1 MTAHATR
8 TTALH
13 PRPLPLGQVAEQ
25 LGIEPDEL
33 LPYGPY
39 KAKVHLSAYKRRE
52 KEPDGKLILVTAIT
66 PTKFGEGKTTTTIGL
81 GQALGRMKKRA
92 AIAIREPSL
101 GPVFGIKGGATGG
114 GQAQVVPSEDIN
126 LHFTGDFAAVE
137 KANNLLA
144 ALIDNHLHHGNAL
157 GLDPREIQFKR
168 CMDMNERALRQIVIG
183 LGGKTGGVPR
193 EEVFQITAA
202 SEVMAILAL
211 ARDLRDLKERFGRI
225 LVGFAR
231 DGRPVLARELK
242 APGPMAALM
251 RDAVHPNLVQ
261 TLEGTPAFVH
271 AGPFGN
277 IATGT
282 SSVIATRL
290 ALKLADYVVTEA
302 GFASD
307 LGAEKFFHIKCRVG
321 GLTPAAAVLVATVR
335 ALKLHGGAPS
345 DITELQKEDVGAVER
360 GLPNLEKHIENVQS
374 FGVPLVVAVN
384 RFPADTDAEIE
395 VVRKF
400 CASKG
405 VEVAVSE
412 VYERGGEG
420 GLDLA
425 EKAIALADSGKAQFR
440 FLYEPDEP
448 LAQKIE
454 KIATT
459 IYGADGVEFTALAR
473 QKLRRLEKLGYGNS
487 LVCIAKTQDSLSDD
501 PKRKGRPQGFTVT
514 IRDVN
519 VSAGAGFV
527 VPLAGSILTMPGL
540 PKQPAAEGID
550 IDDEGTITGIF

>member
-1 MTAHATR
+1 MEVAR
-8 TTALH
+8 D
-13 PRPLPLGQVAEQ
+13 LGLSE
-25 LGIEPDEL
+25 DEL
-33 LPYGPY
+33 LLYGPY
-39 KAKVHLSAYKRRE
+39 KAKVHLAAYKRRE

-81 GQALGRMKKRA
+81 GQALGLLGKRA

-114 GQAQVVPSEDIN
+114 GRAQVVPSDEIN

-137 KANNLLA
+137 RANNLLA
-144 ALIDNHLHHGNAL
+144 ALIDNHLHHGNEL
-157 GLDPREIQFKR
+157 GLDPREVQFKR
-168 CMDMNERALRQIVIG
+168 CLDMNERALRQIVIG
-183 LGGKTGGVPR
+183 LGGRAGGVPR
-193 EEVFQITAA
+193 EESFQITAA

-211 ARDLRDLKERFGRI
+211 ARDLHDLKERFGRI
-225 LVGFAR
+225 LVGFTR
-231 DGRPVLARELK
+231 DGRPVLAKELK

-302 GFASD
+302 GFATD
-307 LGAEKFFHIKCRVG
+307 LGAEKFFDIKCRVG
-321 GLTPAAAVLVATVR
+321 DLKPDAAVLVATVR
-335 ALKLHGGAPS
+335 ALKLHGGAPP
-345 DITELQKEDVGAVER
+345 DVRALEREDAEAVER
-360 GLPNLEKHIENVQS
+360 GLPNLEKHIENVQA

-384 RFPADTDAEIE
+384 RFPTDTDTEID
-395 VVRKF
+395 VIRGF
-400 CASKG
+400 CEAKG

-420 GLDLA
+420 GLELA
-425 EKAIALADSGKAQFR
+425 EKAIALADSGKARFR

-448 LAQKIE
+448 LTQKIE
-454 KIATT
+454 TIART
-459 IYGADGVEFTALAR
+459 IYGADGVEYTATAR
-473 QKLRRLEKLGYGNS
+473 AKLNRLEELGYGDS
-487 LVCIAKTQDSLSDD
+487 LVCVAKTQASLSDD
-501 PKRKGRPQGFTVT
+501 PRRLGRPRGFTIT
-514 IRDVN
+514 IRDVSI
-519 VSAGAGFV
+519 SAGAGFI
-527 VPLAGSILTMPGL
+527 VPLAGQILTMPGL
-540 PKQPAAEGID
+540 PKRPAAEHID
-550 IDDEGTITGIF
+550 VDEAGTITGIF

>member
-1 MTAHATR
+1 MEVAR
-8 TTALH
+8 D
-13 PRPLPLGQVAEQ
+13 LGLSE
-25 LGIEPDEL
+25 DEL
-33 LPYGPY
+33 LLYGPY

-81 GQALGRMKKRA
+81 GQALGLLGKRA

-114 GQAQVVPSEDIN
+114 GRAQVVPSDEIN

-137 KANNLLA
+137 RANNLLA
-144 ALIDNHLHHGNAL
+144 ALIDNHLHHGNEL
-157 GLDPREIQFKR
+157 GLDPREVQFKR
-168 CMDMNERALRQIVIG
+168 CLDMNERALRQIVIG
-183 LGGKTGGVPR
+183 LGGRAGGVPR
-193 EEVFQITAA
+193 EESFQITAA

-211 ARDLRDLKERFGRI
+211 ARDLHDLKERFGRI
-225 LVGFAR
+225 LVGFTR
-231 DGRPVLARELK
+231 DGRPVLAKELK

-302 GFASD
+302 GFATD
-307 LGAEKFFHIKCRVG
+307 LGAEKFFDIKCRVG
-321 GLTPAAAVLVATVR
+321 DLKPDAAVLVATVR
-335 ALKLHGGAPS
+335 ALKLHGGAPP
-345 DITELQKEDVGAVER
+345 DVKALEKEDAEAVER
-360 GLPNLEKHIENVQS
+360 GLPNLEKHIENVQA

-384 RFPADTDAEIE
+384 RFPTDTDTEID
-395 VVRKF
+395 VIRGF
-400 CASKG
+400 CEAKG

-420 GLDLA
+420 GLELA
-425 EKAIALADSGKAQFR
+425 EKAIGLADSGKARFR

-448 LAQKIE
+448 LTQKIE
-454 KIATT
+454 TIART
-459 IYGADGVEFTALAR
+459 IYGADGVEYTATAK
-473 QKLRRLEKLGYGNS
+473 QKLNKLEKLGYGDS
-487 LVCIAKTQDSLSDD
+487 LVCVAKTQSSLSDD
-501 PKRKGRPQGFTVT
+501 PKLLGRPRGFTIT

-519 VSAGAGFV
+519 ISAGAGFI
-527 VPLAGSILTMPGL
+527 VPLAGQILTMPGL
-540 PKQPAAEGID
+540 PKRPAAEHID
-550 IDDEGTITGIF
+550 VDEAGTITGIF

>member
-1 MTAHATR
+1 M
-8 TTALH
+8 
-13 PRPLPLGQVAEQ
+13 PRPITEVARDLG
-25 LGIEPDEL
+25 LSDDEL
-33 LPYGPY
+33 LLYGPY
-39 KAKVHLSAYKRRE
+39 KAKVHLSAYERR
-52 KEPDGKLILVTAIT
+52 KDQADGKLILVTAIT

-114 GQAQVVPSEDIN
+114 GQARVIPSDEIN
-126 LHFTGDFAAVE
+126 LHFTGDFAAIE

-183 LGGKTGGVPR
+183 LGGKTGGLPR

-211 ARDLRDLKERFGRI
+211 ARDLADLKERFGRI
-225 LVGFAR
+225 LVGFTR
-231 DGRPVLARELK
+231 DGRPVLAEQLK

-251 RDAVHPNLVQ
+251 RDAIHPNLVQ
-261 TLEGTPAFVH
+261 TLEGTPAFIH

-282 SSVIATRL
+282 SSVIATRM
-290 ALKLADYVVTEA
+290 ALKLADYVITEA

-307 LGAEKFFHIKCRVG
+307 LGAEKFFNIKCRVG

-345 DITELQKEDVGAVER
+345 DIKELEKEDVGAVER
-360 GLPNLEKHIENVQS
+360 GLPNLEKHIENVQT
-374 FGVPLVVAVN
+374 FGLPLVVAIN
-384 RFPADTDAEIE
+384 RFPTDTDAE
-395 VVRKF
+395 VDTVRRF
-400 CASKG
+400 CESRG

-425 EKAIALADSGKAQFR
+425 EKAIALADSGKDQFR

-459 IYGADGVEFTALAR
+459 IYGADGVEFTSTAK
-473 QKLRRLEKLGYGNS
+473 QKLNKLEKLGYGSS
-487 LVCIAKTQDSLSDD
+487 LVCVAKTQDSLSDN
-501 PKRKGRPQGFTVT
+501 PKLKGRPRGFTVT

-527 VPLAGSILTMPGL
+527 VPLAGQILTMPGL

-550 IDDEGTITGIF
+550 VDDEGNITGIF

>member
-1 MTAHATR
+1 VEVAR
-8 TTALH
+8 D
-13 PRPLPLGQVAEQ
+13 LGLSE
-25 LGIEPDEL
+25 DEL
-33 LPYGPY
+33 RLYGPY

-66 PTKFGEGKTTTTIGL
+66 PTRFGEGKTTTTIGL
-81 GQALGRMKKRA
+81 GQALGLLRKRA

-114 GQAQVVPSEDIN
+114 GRAQVVPSDDIN

-144 ALIDNHLHHGNAL
+144 ALIDNHLHHGNEL
-157 GLDPREIQFKR
+157 GLDPREIH
-168 CMDMNERALRQIVIG
+168 QIA
-183 LGGKTGGVPR
+183 
-193 EEVFQITAA
+193 AA

-211 ARDLRDLKERFGRI
+211 ARDLRDLKGRFGRI
-225 LVGFAR
+225 LVGFTR
-231 DGRPVLARELK
+231 DGRPVLAKELK

-282 SSVIATRL
+282 SSVIATRM

-302 GFASD
+302 GFATD
-307 LGAEKFFHIKCRVG
+307 LGAEKFFDIKCRVG
-321 GLTPAAAVLVATVR
+321 ELQPAAAVLVATVR
-335 ALKLHGGAPS
+335 ALKLHGGAPP
-345 DITELQKEDVGAVER
+345 DVKALERESPEAVER
-360 GLPNLEKHIENVQS
+360 GLPNLEKHIENVQA

-384 RFPADTDAEIE
+384 RFPTDTDAEIE
-395 VVRKF
+395 VVRRF
-400 CASKG
+400 CEAKG

-425 EKAIALADSGKAQFR
+425 EKAIALADSGKATFR

-454 KIATT
+454 TIAKT
-459 IYGADGVEFTALAR
+459 IYGADGVEYTATAKAKLHRSWATAKASCALPRRRAR
-473 QKLRRLEKLGYGNS
+473 SR
-487 LVCIAKTQDSLSDD
+487 
-501 PKRKGRPQGFTVT
+501 T
-514 IRDVN
+514 ILN
-519 VSAGAGFV
+519 CSAARGA
-527 VPLAGSILTMPGL
+527 L
-540 PKQPAAEGID
+540 PSRF
-550 IDDEGTITGIF
+550 GT

>member
-1 MTAHATR
+1 MTGSGRSPA
-8 TTALH
+8 
-13 PRPLPLGQVAEQ
+13 PRPIPEVARDLGLSE
-25 LGIEPDEL
+25 EEL
-33 LPYGPY
+33 LLYGPY
-39 KAKVHLSAYKRRE
+39 KAKVHLSAYRRRE

-81 GQALGRMKKRA
+81 GQALGLMKKRGV
-92 AIAIREPSL
+92 IAIREPSL

-114 GQAQVVPSEDIN
+114 GKAQVIPSDEIN

-157 GLDPREIQFKR
+157 GLDPREVQFKR

-183 LGGKTGGVPR
+183 LGGRTGGVPR

-202 SEVMAILAL
+202 SEVMAIFAL

-225 LVGFAR
+225 LVGFTR
-231 DGRPVLARELK
+231 DGRPVLAQELK

-261 TLEGTPAFVH
+261 TIEGTPAFVH

-290 ALKLADYVVTEA
+290 ALKLADYVITEA

-307 LGAEKFFHIKCRVG
+307 LGAEKFFDIKCRVG
-321 GLTPAAAVLVATVR
+321 GLEPSAAVLVATVR
-335 ALKLHGGAPS
+335 ALKLHGGAPPVLE
-345 DITELQKEDVGAVER
+345 ELQKEDVGAVER
-360 GLPNLEKHIENVQS
+360 GLPNLEKHIENVRT
-374 FGVPLVVAVN
+374 FGLPLVVAIN
-384 RFPADTDAEIE
+384 RFSTDTDAEIDAI
-395 VVRKF
+395 RRF
-400 CASKG
+400 CESQG

-425 EKAIALADSGKAQFR
+425 EKALALADSGKARFR
-440 FLYEPDEP
+440 FLYEADEP

-454 KIATT
+454 RIATR
-459 IYGADGVEFTALAR
+459 IYGADGVKYTATAKR
-473 QKLRRLEKLGYGNS
+473 KLDRLERLGYGES
-487 LVCIAKTQDSLSDD
+487 LVCMAKTQDSLSDD
-501 PKRKGRPQGFTVT
+501 PQLRGRPRGFTVT
-514 IRDVN
+514 VRDVYI
-519 VSAGAGFV
+519 SAGAGFV
-527 VPLAGSILTMPGL
+527 VPLAGQILTMPGL

-550 IDDEGTITGIF
+550 VDDEGNITGIF

>member
-1 MTAHATR
+1 MEVAR
-8 TTALH
+8 D
-13 PRPLPLGQVAEQ
+13 LGLSE
-25 LGIEPDEL
+25 DEL
-33 LPYGPY
+33 LLYGPY

-52 KEPDGKLILVTAIT
+52 KEPDRKLILVTAIT

-81 GQALGRMKKRA
+81 GQALGLLGKRA

-114 GQAQVVPSEDIN
+114 GRAQVVPSDEIN

-137 KANNLLA
+137 RANNLLA
-144 ALIDNHLHHGNAL
+144 ALIDNHLHHGNEL
-157 GLDPREIQFKR
+157 GLDPREVQFKR
-168 CMDMNERALRQIVIG
+168 CLDMNERALRQIVIG
-183 LGGKTGGVPR
+183 LGGRAGGVPR
-193 EEVFQITAA
+193 EESFQITAA

-211 ARDLRDLKERFGRI
+211 ARDLHDLKERFGRI
-225 LVGFAR
+225 LVGFTR
-231 DGRPVLARELK
+231 DGRPVLAKELK

-302 GFASD
+302 GFATD
-307 LGAEKFFHIKCRVG
+307 LGAEKFFDIKCRVG
-321 GLTPAAAVLVATVR
+321 DLKPDAAVLVATVR
-335 ALKLHGGAPS
+335 ALKLHGGAPP
-345 DITELQKEDVGAVER
+345 DVKALEKEDAEAVER
-360 GLPNLEKHIENVQS
+360 GLPNLEKHIENVQA

-384 RFPADTDAEIE
+384 RFPTDTDTEID
-395 VVRKF
+395 VIRGF
-400 CASKG
+400 CEAKG

-420 GLDLA
+420 GLELA
-425 EKAIALADSGKAQFR
+425 EKAIGLADSGKARFR

-448 LAQKIE
+448 LTQKIE
-454 KIATT
+454 TIART
-459 IYGADGVEFTALAR
+459 IYGADGVEYTATAK
-473 QKLRRLEKLGYGNS
+473 QKLNKLEKLGYGDS
-487 LVCIAKTQDSLSDD
+487 LVCVAKTQSSLSDD
-501 PKRKGRPQGFTVT
+501 PKLLGRPRGFTIT

-519 VSAGAGFV
+519 ISAGAGFI
-527 VPLAGSILTMPGL
+527 VPLAGQILTMPGL
-540 PKQPAAEGID
+540 PKRPAAEHID
-550 IDDEGTITGIF
+550 VDEAGTITGIF

>member
-1 MTAHATR
+1 MEVAR
-8 TTALH
+8 D
-13 PRPLPLGQVAEQ
+13 LGLSE
-25 LGIEPDEL
+25 DEL
-33 LPYGPY
+33 LLYGPY
-39 KAKVHLSAYKRRE
+39 KAKVHLAAYKRRE

-81 GQALGRMKKRA
+81 GQALGLLGKRA

-114 GQAQVVPSEDIN
+114 GRAQVVPSDEIN

-137 KANNLLA
+137 RANNLLA
-144 ALIDNHLHHGNAL
+144 ALIDNHLHHGNEL
-157 GLDPREIQFKR
+157 GLDPREVQFKR
-168 CMDMNERALRQIVIG
+168 CLDMNERALRQIVIG
-183 LGGKTGGVPR
+183 LGGRAGGVPR
-193 EEVFQITAA
+193 EESFQITAA

-211 ARDLRDLKERFGRI
+211 ARDLHDLKERFGRI
-225 LVGFAR
+225 LVGFTR
-231 DGRPVLARELK
+231 DGRPVLAKELK

-302 GFASD
+302 GFATD
-307 LGAEKFFHIKCRVG
+307 LGAEKFFDIKCRVG
-321 GLTPAAAVLVATVR
+321 DLKPDAAVLVATVR
-335 ALKLHGGAPS
+335 ALKLHGGAPP
-345 DITELQKEDVGAVER
+345 DVRALEREDAEAVER
-360 GLPNLEKHIENVQS
+360 GLPNLEKHIENVQA

-384 RFPADTDAEIE
+384 RFPTDTDTEID
-395 VVRKF
+395 VIRGF
-400 CASKG
+400 CEAKG

-420 GLDLA
+420 GLELA
-425 EKAIALADSGKAQFR
+425 EKAIALADSGKARFR

-448 LAQKIE
+448 LTQKIE
-454 KIATT
+454 TIART
-459 IYGADGVEFTALAR
+459 IYGADGVEYTATAR
-473 QKLRRLEKLGYGNS
+473 AKLNRLEELGYGDS
-487 LVCIAKTQDSLSDD
+487 LVCVAKTQASLSDD
-501 PKRKGRPQGFTVT
+501 PRRLGRPRGFTIT

-519 VSAGAGFV
+519 ISAGAGFI
-527 VPLAGSILTMPGL
+527 VPLAGQILTMPGL
-540 PKQPAAEGID
+540 PKRPAAEHID
-550 IDDEGTITGIF
+550 VDEAGTITGIF

>member
-1 MTAHATR
+1 MTGSGRSPA
-8 TTALH
+8 
-13 PRPLPLGQVAEQ
+13 PRPIPEVARDLGLSE
-25 LGIEPDEL
+25 EEL
-33 LPYGPY
+33 LLYGPY
-39 KAKVHLSAYKRRE
+39 KAKVHLSAYRRRE

-81 GQALGRMKKRA
+81 GQALGLMKKRGV
-92 AIAIREPSL
+92 IAIREPSL

-114 GQAQVVPSEDIN
+114 GRARVIPSDEIN

-157 GLDPREIQFKR
+157 GLDPREVQFKR

-183 LGGKTGGVPR
+183 LGGRTGGVPR

-202 SEVMAILAL
+202 SEVMAIFAL

-225 LVGFAR
+225 LVGFTR
-231 DGRPVLARELK
+231 DGRPVLAQELK

-251 RDAVHPNLVQ
+251 RDAIHPNLVQ

-290 ALKLADYVVTEA
+290 ALKLADYVITEA

-307 LGAEKFFHIKCRVG
+307 LGAEKFFDIKCRVG
-321 GLTPAAAVLVATVR
+321 GLEPSAAVLVATVR
-335 ALKLHGGAPS
+335 ALKLHGGAPPVLE
-345 DITELQKEDVGAVER
+345 ELQKEDVGAVER
-360 GLPNLEKHIENVQS
+360 GLPNLEKHIENVRT
-374 FGVPLVVAVN
+374 FGLPLVVAIN
-384 RFPADTDAEIE
+384 RFSTDTDAEIDAI
-395 VVRKF
+395 RRF
-400 CASKG
+400 CESQG

-425 EKAIALADSGKAQFR
+425 EKALALADSGKARFR
-440 FLYEPDEP
+440 FLYEADEP
-448 LAQKIE
+448 LVQKIE
-454 KIATT
+454 RIATR
-459 IYGADGVEFTALAR
+459 IYGADGVKYTATAKR
-473 QKLRRLEKLGYGNS
+473 KLDRLERLGYGGS
-487 LVCIAKTQDSLSDD
+487 LVCMAKTQDSLSDD
-501 PKRKGRPQGFTVT
+501 PQLRGRPRGFTVT
-514 IRDVN
+514 VRDVYI
-519 VSAGAGFV
+519 SAGAGFV
-527 VPLAGSILTMPGL
+527 VPLAGQILTMPGL

-550 IDDEGTITGIF
+550 VDDEGNITGIF